1 MNTKDPAPNIAG
13 EETRA
18 LLIQAATE
26 VFLRE
31 GFRAARVKD
40 IAEAAGVRLSAIS
53 YHFGGKEG
61 LYLAVLQFHAALAM
75 QHAPLPGADAGEPAA
90 VRFRAFVRAMVVR
103 MLDPSNPSRIASLM
117 VREAANPTPALDV
130 MFERFTRPQSA
141 HLFDLLREIMGPGAP
156 QALLAR
162 TALSIVAQSMV
173 YVGMRPLVQKMQ
185 PDFYDRPD
193 ALDAL
198 VDHITTFSWAGVAAL
213 AARGFD
219 DETH

>member
-1 MNTKDPAPNIAG
+1 MPLSDPSPNIAG

-26 VFLRE
+26 VFLHE

-40 IAEAAGVRLSAIS
+40 IAELAGVRLSAIN

-75 QHAPLPGADAGEPAA
+75 QHSPLPSLAAGEVPE
-90 VRFRAFVRAMVVR
+90 VRFRLFVRAMVMR
-103 MLDPSNPSRIASLM
+103 MLDPTSPSRIASLM
-117 VREAANPTPALDV
+117 VREAANPTPALDI
-130 MFERFTRPQSA
+130 MFERFTKPQSA
-141 HLFDLLREIMGPGAP
+141 HLISLLREVMGEGVPHET
-156 QALLAR
+156 LVR

-185 PDFYDRPD
+185 PGFYDRSD
-193 ALDAL
+193 SLDAL
-198 VDHITTFSWAGVAAL
+198 ADHIATFSWAGVLAL
-213 AARGFD
+213 AARG
-219 DETH
+219 DEHETS